1 MKGKDT
7 PSNEALAERLD
18 PQAVLREAL
27 MAESQGGG
35 ADALNEELRRQA
47 AERAFGAFGSGADE
61 PTDDEM
67 LAIFEQHRRGEGAT
81 QRPQADDEGADEPTD
96 DQLWS
101 AYEQAWKGDDS

>member
-7 PSNEALAERLD
+7 PSNKTLAERLD
-18 PQAVLREAL
+18 PLELLREAL

-47 AERAFGAFGSGADE
+47 AERAFGGGADE
-61 PTDDEM
+61 PSDDEM

-101 AYEQAWKGDDS
+101 AYERSWKGEDS

>member
-7 PSNEALAERLD
+7 SKEALASRLD

-47 AERAFGAFGSGADE
+47 AERAFGGGADE
-61 PTDDEM
+61 PTDD
-67 LAIFEQHRRGEGAT
+67 A
-81 QRPQADDEGADEPTD
+81 
-96 DQLWS
+96 LWA
-101 AYEQAWKGDDS
+101 AYERAWKGDDS

>member
-1 MKGKDT
+1 MQDNDT
-7 PSNEALAERLD
+7 SKEALAKRLD

-47 AERAFGAFGSGADE
+47 AERAFGGGADE

-67 LAIFEQHRRGEGAT
+67 LAIFEQHRKGLGEP
-81 QRPQADDEGADEPTD
+81 QRPQADDEGADEPSD
-96 DQLWS
+96 DALWA
-101 AYEQAWKGDDS
+101 AYEQAWKGEDS

>member
-7 PSNEALAERLD
+7 PSNKTLAKRLD

-47 AERAFGAFGSGADE
+47 DERAFGSGADE

-81 QRPQADDEGADEPTD
+81 QRPQADDEGTDEPTD
-96 DQLWS
+96 DALWA

>member
-7 PSNEALAERLD
+7 SKEALASRLD

-47 AERAFGAFGSGADE
+47 DERAFGGGADE

-96 DQLWS
+96 DALWAAFERS
-101 AYEQAWKGDDS
+101 WKGDDS